1 MRKRKRQIGREAAS
15 HGIRLGD
22 VADEV
27 VPVHETV
34 QSEGEYDFSENA
46 SVWESGFVRKRGF
59 TSSCTKDTPFSLVDN
74 ANRSACTK

>member
-46 SVWESGFVRKRGF
+46 SVFCVGKWFRSKKRVHQ
-59 TSSCTKDTPFSLVDN
+59 LLH
-74 ANRSACTK
+74 